1 LLNYLQN
8 HKSFLIYYPLIIYWG
23 VLLFFTSLPGAD
35 FPDLSV
41 SDKIEHILAFWG
53 LAILLK
59 LALIIQN
66 KYSNLKKHS
75 SLYTLLIIGTYAAL
89 DELHQLYIP
98 GRSCDILDWT
108 ADISGALLAVL
119 LISLIIKYSS
129 SKLVE

>member
-1 LLNYLQN
+1 MLNYLQN
-8 HKSFLIYYPLIIYWG
+8 HKNFLVYYPLILYWG
-23 VLLFFTSLPGAD
+23 VLLFFTSLPGTD
-35 FPDLSV
+35 LPDLSV

-59 LALIIQN
+59 FALIIQN

-108 ADISGALLAVL
+108 ADISGAILAVL
-119 LISLIIKYSS
+119 LISLIMKYSS